1 MVGKPVAEPV
11 VKDDTRVLDG
21 MKAVKPAVKDES
33 PGDVKHAIVVGK
45 KPKFIR
51 RFTDAEK
58 LRAIAVAKKKS
69 LEAVSLTLGI
79 PKKNIKRWLHI
90 SEEQLTKMK

>member
-33 PGDVKHAIVVGK
+33 PGDVTIVVGK

-51 RFTDAEK
+51 RCTDAEK